1 MSMFRQIASVTVM
14 NLRSVPQ
21 RLASSSV
28 VVVGIAG
35 VVAVLMS
42 VSALTRSMSDAV
54 LATGSPD
61 RAIVLRAGATGEF
74 SSTLLVDAVAT
85 IKDAPGI
92 ARTASGGPAAAGGPA
107 ASAEFVT
114 GVNLLRKENGARAG
128 LTVRGVDPA
137 AMAVRPEISI
147 IDGRTF
153 NPGLREILVGRGAL
167 EEFRGVAI
175 GDEVA
180 LRDSRWTVVGVFES
194 DGDANESSLMT
205 DAATLLSAYQRTA
218 VNSVT
223 VRLESEA
230 AFDEFKAALTTNPT
244 LSVSVDR
251 ESDYYARES
260 AEAGDIFRIV
270 GAAVAVFMGLGAIFA
285 ALNTMYSAV
294 SARAREIATLRAI
307 GFGAGGV
314 VVSVLAESLVLSLI
328 GASIGAAIS
337 WLMFNGNTVTLGD
350 SLDTLV
356 FKMQVTPALLGLG
369 VLLAIGVGLVGG
381 LFPAVRAARLPV
393 ATALR
398 AV

>member
-1 MSMFRQIASVTVM
+1 MSVFRQIAAVTGM

-28 VVVGIAG
+28 VVVGITG
-35 VVAVLMS
+35 VVAVMMS
-42 VSALTRSMSDAV
+42 VAALTRGLSEAV
-54 LATGSPD
+54 LATGSAD
-61 RAIVLRAGATGEF
+61 RAIVLRAGATGEL

-92 ARTASGGPAAAGGPA
+92 ARAPDGGAA

-114 GVNLLRKENGARAG
+114 GVNLLRKEDGARSG
-128 LTVRGVDPA
+128 ISVRGVEPTF
-137 AMAVRPEISI
+137 MAVRPEVSI
-147 IDGRTF
+147 VEGRAFT
-153 NPGLREILVGRGAL
+153 PGLREVLVGRGVYD
-167 EEFRGVAI
+167 EFRGVAI
-175 GDEVA
+175 GDEIE

-194 DGDANESSLMT
+194 DGDANESSLMA
-205 DAATLLSAYQRTA
+205 DAATLKSAYQRTA

-223 VRLESEA
+223 VRLASDA
-230 AFDEFKAALTTNPT
+230 ALDELKTALTTNPT
-244 LSVSVDR
+244 LSVSVER
-251 ESDYYARES
+251 ESDFYARQS
-260 AEAGDIFRIV
+260 AEAGDVFRIV
-270 GAAVAVFMGLGAIFA
+270 GAAVAIFMGLGAIFA

-314 VVSVLAESLVLSLI
+314 VASVLAESLVLSLA
-328 GASIGAAIS
+328 GASFGAAIS
-337 WLMFNGNTVTLGD
+337 WLLFNGNTVTLGD
-350 SLDTLV
+350 SVSSLV
-356 FKMQVTPALLGLG
+356 FNMQVTPALLGLG
-369 VLLAIGVGLVGG
+369 VFLAVGVGLVGG

>member
-1 MSMFRQIASVTVM
+1 MSVFRQIAAVTGM

-21 RLASSSV
+21 RMASSSV

-35 VVAVLMS
+35 VVAVMMS
-42 VSALTRSMSDAV
+42 VAALTRGLSAAV

-61 RAIVLRAGATGEF
+61 RAIVLRGGATGEL
-74 SSTLLVDAVAT
+74 SSTLLVDAVST

-92 ARTASGGPAAAGGPA
+92 ARTADGSAA

-114 GVNLLRKENGARAG
+114 GVNLLRKENGNRAG
-128 LTVRGVDPA
+128 LAVRGVEPTF
-137 AMAVRPEISI
+137 MAVRPELSI
-147 IDGRTF
+147 VEGRSF
-153 NPGLREILVGRGAL
+153 RPGLREVLVGRGAFN
-167 EEFRGVAI
+167 EFQGVALGEEI
-175 GDEVA
+175 E

-194 DGDANESSLMT
+194 DGDASESSIVA
-205 DAATLLSAYQRTA
+205 DAATLKSAYQRTA

-223 VRLESEA
+223 VRLESA
-230 AFDEFKAALTTNPT
+230 SAFDAFKAALTTNPT

-260 AEAGDIFRIV
+260 AEAGDVFRIV
-270 GAAVAVFMGLGAIFA
+270 GAAVAIFMGLGAIFA

-314 VVSVLAESLVLSLI
+314 VASVLVESLLLSLI
-328 GASIGAAIS
+328 GASLGATIS
-337 WLMFNGNTVTLGD
+337 WLLFNGNTVTMGD
-350 SLDTLV
+350 SVGSLV
-356 FKMQVTPALLGLG
+356 FNMQVTPALLLVG
-369 VLLAIGVGLVGG
+369 VLLAVGVGLIGG

>member
-1 MSMFRQIASVTVM
+1 MSILKQIASVTAM

-21 RLASSSV
+21 RVASSSV

-35 VVAVLMS
+35 VVAVIMS
-42 VSALTRSMSDAV
+42 VSALTRSMSEAV

-92 ARTASGGPAAAGGPA
+92 ARAAGGPA

-128 LTVRGVDPA
+128 LTVRGIDPA

-147 IDGRTF
+147 VDGRTF
-153 NPGLREILVGRGAL
+153 RPGLREILVGRGAL

-194 DGDANESSLMT
+194 DGDANESSLMA

-230 AFDEFKAALTTNPT
+230 AFDQFKAALTTNPT

-307 GFGAGGV
+307 GFGAMGV

-328 GASIGAAIS
+328 GASVGAAIS

-369 VLLAIGVGLVGG
+369 VLLAVGVGLIGG

>member
-1 MSMFRQIASVTVM
+1 MSVFRQISAVTSM

-28 VVVGIAG
+28 VVVGITG
-35 VVAVLMS
+35 VVAVMMS
-42 VSALTRSMSDAV
+42 VAALTRGLSEAV
-54 LATGSPD
+54 LATGSAD
-61 RAIVLRAGATGEF
+61 RAIVLRAGATGEL

-92 ARTASGGPAAAGGPA
+92 ARAPDGGAA

-114 GVNLLRKENGARAG
+114 GVNLLRKEDGARSG
-128 LTVRGVDPA
+128 ISVRGVEPTF
-137 AMAVRPEISI
+137 MAVRPEVSI
-147 IDGRTF
+147 IEGRTF
-153 NPGLREILVGRGAL
+153 TPGLREVLVGRGVHN
-167 EEFRGVAI
+167 EFRGVAI
-175 GDEVA
+175 GDEIE
-180 LRDSRWTVVGVFES
+180 LRDSRWAVVGVFES
-194 DGDANESSLMT
+194 DADSNESSVIA
-205 DAATLLSAYQRTA
+205 DAATLKSAYQRTA

-223 VRLESEA
+223 VRLDSDA
-230 AFDEFKAALTTNPT
+230 AFDQLKAALTTNPT
-244 LSVSVDR
+244 LSVSVER
-251 ESDYYARES
+251 ESDFYARQS
-260 AEAGDIFRIV
+260 AEAGDVFRIV
-270 GAAVAVFMGLGAIFA
+270 GAAVAIFMGLGAIFA

-314 VVSVLAESLVLSLI
+314 VASVLAESLLLSLV
-328 GASIGAAIS
+328 GASFGAAIS

-350 SLDTLV
+350 SVSSLV
-356 FKMQVTPALLGLG
+356 FNMQVTPALLGLG
-369 VLLAIGVGLVGG
+369 VFLAVGVGLVGG